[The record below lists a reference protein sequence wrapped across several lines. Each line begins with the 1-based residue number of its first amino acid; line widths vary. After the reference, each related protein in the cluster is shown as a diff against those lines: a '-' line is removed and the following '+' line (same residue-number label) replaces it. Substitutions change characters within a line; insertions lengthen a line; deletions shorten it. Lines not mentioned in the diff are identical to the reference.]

1 MSLFSRIVSHIWT
14 DLYPHVEA
22 VIKKAENVADRVE
35 EQVLNI
41 AETARDAVE
50 NVADIVT
57 NSHVACRMQE
67 EILDARAA
75 QRVADGDDDLTG
87 WRTSIVDLLKLVDI
101 DSSVTNRRALARE
114 VGIVGYAG
122 TGAQNV
128 ELSKRVLAK
137 LRGA

>member
-1 MSLFSRIVSHIWT
+1 MNIFSRIISHIWT
-14 DLYPHVEA
+14 DLYPHVEE
-22 VIKKAENVADRVE
+22 VIKKAEDVADRVE
-35 EQVLNI
+35 EQVINI

-57 NSHVACRMQE
+57 NSPVAVRMQE
-67 EILDARAA
+67 KILDARAA

-87 WRTSIVDLLKLVDI
+87 WRTSVVDLLKLVDL
-101 DSSVTNRRALARE
+101 DASLANRRALAAE

-137 LRGA
+137 LRGV